1 MYDPDGDGDGSVK
14 DGMKLSTDVDT
25 LRNCALRET
34 FEETGILPLKPGTAH
49 GAGGG
54 ANERTLFDWSH
65 EKPHGVQKNTQM
77 T

>member
-49 GAGGG
+49 GAGG
-54 ANERTLFDWSH
+54 ERPSVHYLIGPT
-65 EKPHGVQKNTQM
+65 KNHTAYKK
-77 T
+77 THK